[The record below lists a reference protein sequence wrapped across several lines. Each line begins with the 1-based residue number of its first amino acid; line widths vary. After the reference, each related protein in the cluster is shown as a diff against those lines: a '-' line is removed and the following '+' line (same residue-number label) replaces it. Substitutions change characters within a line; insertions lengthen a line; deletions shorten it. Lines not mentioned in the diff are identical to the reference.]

1 MAYVSTAP
9 AAIAAAATQLEGI
22 GNSFAAES
30 SAAATATTAVAPAG
44 SDEVSALQASAFST
58 YGQLYQTVSA
68 DAQAIHQQFVNLLQS
83 SSGSDSDTEAANQA
97 GAAASSLSGTGSSA
111 ASSAAPTTITGAISA
126 LTLLLNP
133 GTGING
139 LSSNLLQVPL
149 DEVGNFTSAES
160 DLIGMGGGGLMTAL
174 AGPSTASADFGGL
187 GSALASDVGPAGAV
201 GGAGGLGGVG
211 AAPVLAAAGTG
222 SSIGPMSVPPSWAG
236 GAGIPAASTP
246 VTLASQSWAA
256 APGGMSTGTPGTMAG
271 LPAVANGGRGGSSFG
286 APRYGVKPKVMPSI
300 PKPALT

>member
-22 GNSFAAES
+22 GNSFSAE
-30 SAAATATTAVAPAG
+30 SAAAATPTTAVAPAA
-44 SDEVSALQASAFST
+44 SDEVSALQAGVFST

-68 DAQAIHQQFVNLLQS
+68 EAQTIHQQFVNLLQS
-83 SSGSDSDTEAANQA
+83 SSGSYQQTEAANQA
-97 GAAASSLSGTGSSA
+97 GAAASSLSNGASGA
-111 ASSAAPTTITGAISA
+111 ASSAAPTTITGGISA
-126 LTLLLNP
+126 LQALIAGAPLVNNNAFSSGLN
-133 GTGING
+133 
-139 LSSNLLQVPL
+139 
-149 DEVGNFTSAES
+149 EVGNFASAES

-174 AGPSTASADFGGL
+174 AGPSTASDFTGGL
-187 GSALASDVGPAGAV
+187 GTALATDVSPAAAV
-201 GGAGGLGGVG
+201 GGAGGLG

-222 SSIGPMSVPPSWAG
+222 SSIGPLSVPPSWAG

-256 APGGMSTGTPGTMAG
+256 GAPGGMSTGSPGTMAG
-271 LPAVANGGRGGSSFG
+271 MPAVANGGRGGNSFG

-300 PKPALT
+300 PKPTI